1 MHAFLY
7 QQPDLNYRNRRVVQE
22 IKDVITYWLGK
33 GVQGFRI
40 DAVPYIFEVKADAR
54 GKYPDEP
61 LTGGTCTN
69 PDDYCYT
76 QHIYTQD
83 QPETFDMI
91 YQWRELMDE
100 FAASHDNV
108 TKVIMTEAYTSLE
121 NMIKFYGV
129 GKRNGS
135 HVPFNFEM
143 ISNVN
148 INSTAA
154 DFNTR
159 INNWLSRV
167 PAGKHANWVVRKTLK
182 RLWI

>member
-1 MHAFLY
+1 M
-7 QQPDLNYRNRRVVQE
+7 
-22 IKDVITYWLGK
+22 KDVITYWLSK

-40 DAVPYIFEVKADAR
+40 DAVPYMFEVRPD
-54 GKYPDEP
+54 GHGNYPDEP
-61 LTGGTCTN
+61 LTGSSCNN

-100 FAASHDNV
+100 FASTHDKV
-108 TKVIMTEAYTSLE
+108 PKVIMTEAYTSLE
-121 NMIKFYGV
+121 NMIAFYGD

-148 INSTAA
+148 IASTAK
-154 DFNTR
+154 DYKLR
-159 INNWLSRV
+159 IDNWLKRV
-167 PAGKHANWVVRKTLK
+167 PQGMHANWVVSIFVILEASKEIIF
-182 RLWI
+182 WFS

>member
-1 MHAFLY
+1 M
-7 QQPDLNYRNRRVVQE
+7 
-22 IKDVITYWLGK
+22 KDVITYWLAK

-40 DAVPYIFEVKADAR
+40 DAVPFIFEVKADRR
-54 GKYPDEP
+54 GNYPDEP
-61 LTGGTCTN
+61 LTGDSCTN

-91 YQWRELMDE
+91 YQWRALMDE
-100 FAASHDNV
+100 FARSHDNV

-121 NMIKFYGV
+121 NMIKFYGD
-129 GKRNGS
+129 GRRNGS
-135 HVPFNFEM
+135 NVPFNFEM

-154 DFNTR
+154 DYKQR
-159 INNWLSRV
+159 IDNWLARV
-167 PAGKHANWVVRKTLK
+167 PHGSHANWVVSKRSKTPTQECNLM
-182 RLWI
+182 LAFS